1 MPKTVIDILSKVTKE
16 SKEGKEYT
24 LTTVLLNDG
33 MEVDTVQEIKIG
45 DDVQIWYDEKWDKVK
60 LKKV

>member
-1 MPKTVIDILSKVTKE
+1 MKTVIEILSKVKRE

-33 MEVDTVQEIKIG
+33 MEVDTVQEIEVG
-45 DDVQIWYDEKWDKVK
+45 DQVQIWYDDEWNKTK

>member
-1 MPKTVIDILSKVTKE
+1 MPKTVIEILSKVKRE
-16 SKEGKEYT
+16 SAEGKDYT

-33 MEVDTVQEIKIG
+33 MEVDTVQEIEVG
-45 DDVQIWYDEKWDKVK
+45 DQVQVWFDDKWNKAK

>member
-1 MPKTVIDILSKVTKE
+1 MKTVIKILSKVKRE
-16 SKEGKEYT
+16 SAEGKEYT

-33 MEVDTVQEIKIG
+33 MEVDTVQEIKVG
-45 DDVQIWYDEKWDKVK
+45 DQVQVWFDDKWNKAK